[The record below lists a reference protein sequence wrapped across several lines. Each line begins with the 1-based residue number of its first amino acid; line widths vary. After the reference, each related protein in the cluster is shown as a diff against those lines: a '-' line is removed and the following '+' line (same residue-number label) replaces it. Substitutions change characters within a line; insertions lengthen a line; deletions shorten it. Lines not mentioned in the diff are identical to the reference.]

1 MLQPLA
7 GLMFMSM
14 VMGSPVHEGPGP
26 TSGSATMADS
36 IPAEVRPDSTAI
48 QADPPAPLFH
58 EALLELR
65 LGRIARK
72 LIPVIELNGETLLP
86 VEAFLDVAEIGFSSD
101 DEGMVRAILQP
112 GSRRL
117 DINPALQAVRLGDVP
132 ILEGDRVLLRR
143 DGRTWISLPALEQS
157 VDVTIRVDWIE
168 LTAVISSPDH
178 LPVARRLAREERRRS
193 IQQGTEEAIGHGDSL
208 SPLLEDRAFGGL
220 AMDWSTS
227 FSLREP
233 GRTLLVG
240 GAVGMPIGGGALQ
253 VATRSVG
260 PASAGRFR
268 HSASYQLSWPERTWL
283 TQLRVGDGL
292 SSGPRPRTLRGL
304 HLTNAPRIRSSH
316 FGTDAFTGRVQPGW
330 EVEATRNGVVLDF
343 TRADETGAFALDI
356 PLRYGETG
364 IQVVA
369 FGPHG
374 EVVTAE
380 HLVPIRGD
388 RLPAG
393 RFEWGLGA
401 GACDDRR
408 CDAAGNV
415 DLRFG
420 VSNRLTVRAGAEAF
434 MRDTLPNL
442 VHPYAELSGTLH
454 RSLQLSAEAVGGTS
468 LRGTVFFTPST
479 RLRTRI
485 AVTGFNRNT
494 TSPVLVDA
502 RRRSVVEGDLFWRPL
517 PDSGHWTVQASWTD
531 QRMDHMGTT
540 RWQLV
545 SGFQLSNGRLEGGM
559 RSSTTTF
566 SGIPG
571 ESDLLWTVA
580 FTGPAPPLGGLGL
593 RNAWFRTELDVAPD
607 GKVEGAAGRLTQQV
621 SRGTQFEFSGNW
633 TRRFGIHLSISLS
646 ADLGHLYSVT
656 RWLSDDQGRGDVV
669 QAARGT
675 MQWNGATGGLEFGS
689 TSGLGQSGISG
700 YVYLDREGNGVRDPD
715 DPGVPGVQLVVAGQV
730 VTTDSE
736 GHYSV
741 QDLPANGLTTV
752 TVNQNSMS
760 NPTWIPAQP
769 QTVVSLAAAGYRRLD
784 LPLTTSGEIQ
794 GRMTRIMP
802 GGGVEP
808 VPGKT
813 IRIEAVDRPLP
824 PREVTTFG
832 DGGFYAMG
840 IPPGRYVL
848 RIDPA
853 EGSDLRLE
861 AGSSARVE
869 VHPVVDGDGRGGEG
883 RLAVVIIHPTDRPP
897 ADD

>member
-1 MLQPLA
+1 
-7 GLMFMSM
+7 MST
-14 VMGSPVHEGPGP
+14 VVGSPVHEGPGP
-26 TSGSATMADS
+26 TPGSSTMADS
-36 IPAEVRPDSTAI
+36 IPTEVRPDSTAI
-48 QADPPAPLFH
+48 QADRQAPLFH
-58 EALLELR
+58 EALLDLR

-72 LIPVIELNGETLLP
+72 LIPVLELNGDTFLP
-86 VEAFLDVAEIGFSSD
+86 VEAFFDIAEIGFSSD
-101 DEGMVRAILQP
+101 GEGVIRAILQP

-117 DINPALQAVRLGDVP
+117 DLDPSLPAIWLEDVP
-132 ILEGDRVLLRR
+132 ILEGDQVLLLN
-143 DGRTWISLPALEQS
+143 DGHTWASLPALEQAF
-157 VDVTIRVDWIE
+157 DVTIRVDWTE
-168 LTAVISSPDH
+168 LTAVITNPDH
-178 LPVARRLAREERRRS
+178 LPVARRLSREERRRS
-193 IQQGTEEAIGHGDSL
+193 LQRGTEEAIRHDDSL
-208 SPLLEDRAFGGL
+208 PPLPGGKGFGGL

-260 PASAGRFR
+260 PASAGQFR

-304 HLTNAPRIRSSH
+304 HLTNAPHIRSSH
-316 FGTDAFTGRVQPGW
+316 FSTDSFTGRAQPGW

-356 PLRYGETG
+356 PLRYGETA

-374 EVVTAE
+374 EVMTTE

-393 RFEWGLGA
+393 RFEWGIGA
-401 GACDDRR
+401 GACEDGR
-408 CDAAGNV
+408 CDAAGNA
-415 DLRFG
+415 DLRYG

-479 RLRTRI
+479 RLRTRL

-545 SGFQLSNGRLEGGM
+545 SGFQLSNGRLEGGI

-566 SGIPG
+566 PGIPG
-571 ESDLLWTVA
+571 EFDLLWTVA
-580 FTGPAPPLGGLGL
+580 FTGPAPTLGGLGL

-607 GKVEGAAGRLTQQV
+607 GKIERAAGRLTQQM

-633 TRRFGIHLSISLS
+633 TRGFGSHLSISLS
-646 ADLGHLYSVT
+646 TDLGHLHSVT
-656 RWLSDDQGRGDVV
+656 RWLSNDQGRGDVV

-675 MQWNGATGGLEFGS
+675 MQWNGATGGIEFGS
-689 TSGLGQSGISG
+689 TSGVVRSGIAG
-700 YVYLDREGNGVRDPD
+700 YVYLDLEGNGVRGPN

-736 GHYSV
+736 GHYSL
-741 QDLPANGLTTV
+741 QDLPAHDLTTV
-752 TVNQNSMS
+752 TINPNSIP
-760 NPTWIPAQP
+760 NPTWVPARP

-794 GRMTRIMP
+794 GRVTRVMP

-808 VPGKT
+808 VAGKT

-824 PREVTTFG
+824 PREATTFR

-840 IPPGRYVL
+840 IPPGRYEL

-869 VHPVVDGDGRGGEG
+869 MHPVVDGDGTGGEG